1 MSWIKFFFDKK
12 EHYPISDEFIEKYQQ
27 KDDGNK
33 YSYITYAHNTGHVVD
48 SKLHEPNQKW
58 HLYESYFICK
68 LIEKEGDLDFTMRGF
83 KRPELLLWLAEAAE
97 VEERFVR
104 EAATYASEKIDS
116 IRRENP
122 DGAYSSE
129 AVKYMN
135 DMFKEKYDE
144 TLWVKTVNKIMST
157 NLINI
162 ER

>member
-1 MSWIKFFFDKK
+1 
-12 EHYPISDEFIEKYQQ
+12 
-27 KDDGNK
+27 
-33 YSYITYAHNTGHVVD
+33 
-48 SKLHEPNQKW
+48 
-58 HLYESYFICK
+58 
-68 LIEKEGDLDFTMRGF
+68 MRGF
-83 KRPELLLWLAEAAE
+83 KCPELLLWLAEAAE
-97 VEERFVR
+97 VEEQLVR
-104 EAATYASEKIDS
+104 EAAAYASERIDL

-135 DMFKEKYDE
+135 EMFKKKYGE